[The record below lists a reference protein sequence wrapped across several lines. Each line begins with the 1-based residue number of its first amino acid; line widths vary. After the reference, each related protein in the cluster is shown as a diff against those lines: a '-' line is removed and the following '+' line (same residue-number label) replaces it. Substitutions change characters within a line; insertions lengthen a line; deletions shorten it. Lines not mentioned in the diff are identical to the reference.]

1 MGPHKKDR
9 QLLALLAEKD
19 SELEK
24 LHISLHAHI
33 AHSVA
38 TNSRLAMALDTL
50 DSVQSR
56 NELELAVYAEDT
68 ERLQKTLARY
78 RKVVKLAEI
87 QRDDLRDAVVKLSE
101 QIELSNNDFTS
112 WSHSRIHIPRLAE
125 PLQDLPNDIS
135 KITSERELWAYA
147 SGMIRF
153 LRASLDIERRAH
165 KETLRS
171 ARASI
176 ARLEAQVASR
186 DAELEACLMHS
197 GQAFP
202 RASTSARNL
211 PPLPPS
217 PPPISVPDMN
227 DALKQTAVENVAL
240 EAEMER
246 LAALL
251 DQARGA
257 VAPSDA
263 RQTAA
268 GSSNGTVRAP
278 PPDIRPTTAAD
289 VEHQPPARPDSRRRK
304 RERQNSEPRDARR
317 RSSPRRRSAS
327 PARPRRPPS
336 PRTVHGH
343 DFDPDRTVRP
353 DRPRATESVPT
364 TTESMHASLNREI
377 AALGAKIDDFHLE
390 KTRLLEQVQAVERED
405 NANPVNPR
413 ERRPTE
419 PQQQPRQHRH
429 WAQTQPIL
437 PPEPHVVVQG
447 RLLEDYDG
455 EMSMELAT
463 PLVPTVMLP
472 QAIAGPSTLPPP
484 PAPTGHFVFAPPPP
498 VSTEISPLDLSTD
511 RPLPG
516 SDSQTHPE
524 PWGREVEV
532 EQPGDSEQ
540 AVQELMNIAHARRR
554 ES

>member
-1 MGPHKKDR
+1 
-9 QLLALLAEKD
+9 
-19 SELEK
+19 
-24 LHISLHAHI
+24 
-33 AHSVA
+33 
-38 TNSRLAMALDTL
+38 MALDTL
-50 DSVQSR
+50 DTVQSR

-125 PLQDLPNDIS
+125 PLRDLPNDVS
-135 KITSERELWAYA
+135 KVTSERELWAYA

-171 ARASI
+171 ARATI

-186 DAELEACLMHS
+186 DAELEACLVHS

-202 RASTSARNL
+202 RASINVRSL
-211 PPLPPS
+211 PPLPLS
-217 PPPISVPDMN
+217 PPPISVPDIN
-227 DALKQTAVENVAL
+227 DALKQTTEENAAL

-251 DQARGA
+251 AA
-257 VAPSDA
+257 LSF
-263 RQTAA
+263 RQMPAKRQRDHRTALF
-268 GSSNGTVRAP
+268 
-278 PPDIRPTTAAD
+278 
-289 VEHQPPARPDSRRRK
+289 
-304 RERQNSEPRDARR
+304 
-317 RSSPRRRSAS
+317 
-327 PARPRRPPS
+327 RPRRQSTKPRHLLMVNINHLLVLSLGAKSVRDKILSPVMRLDDQAPDGDRHRLRDLADLPHPGPS
-336 PRTVHGH
+336 TVTILIQIE
-343 DFDPDRTVRP
+343 PS
-353 DRPRATESVPT
+353 AQNVP
-364 TTESMHASLNREI
+364 I
-377 AALGAKIDDFHLE
+377 AALGAKIDGFHLE
-390 KTRLLEQVQAVERED
+390 KTRLLEQVHAVERED
-405 NANPVNPR
+405 NANTANPR
-413 ERRPTE
+413 ESRSTE
-419 PQQQPRQHRH
+419 PQQHPRQHRH
-429 WAQTQPIL
+429 EAQMQAEVPIL
-437 PPEPHVVVQG
+437 PPEPSTHG

-463 PLVPTVMLP
+463 PLVPTFMLP
-472 QAIAGPSTLPPP
+472 QDVAGPSTLPPP

-511 RPLPG
+511 HPLPG
-516 SDSQTHPE
+516 SDPQSHPE
-524 PWGREVEV
+524 PWGREIEV